1 MCGRFVVLTRE
12 EIEDVVAAV
21 ESRDR
26 DAFGRLELAGRAQAF
41 PGSTVPLFGRGE
53 QGGGLQIAEATWGFR
68 AEWSKNPVFNT
79 RIESAMAGA
88 ALWREAVR
96 DGRCVVP
103 AAAFFEPHATET
115 VRSPKTGR
123 PVKRAYRFAD
133 PDGAPLLLAGVQAG
147 GHCSVLTCEPNR
159 WVAPVHPRM
168 PLVLRFE
175 EVEAWLGPDW
185 PSLADRND
193 VALTVAPE
201 VPDDPVPEHIQL
213 SLF

>member
-12 EIEDVVAAV
+12 EVEEVVAAV

-26 DAFGRLELAGRAQAF
+26 GAFGRLELAGRAQAF
-41 PGSTVPLFGRGE
+41 PGSTVPLFGRGG
-53 QGGGLQIAEATWGFR
+53 QGSGLQIAEATWGFR